1 MSELTST
8 AVERACFECS
18 TFGQAAAQLVV
29 ILKDHPPLHAACKR
43 GRLLRKFKDLA
54 ATTVSV
60 TQAAKELGMTGM
72 ELRALLDSDE
82 EIRDVWDQQRRR
94 LRMDMVQAMVI
105 QAKQGQ
111 PKAVR
116 YVENFLRSE
125 QAPVGFD
132 YRHVPM
138 PVLAEIIGKTRQ
150 TLYAWTCN
158 HGCPRNADTTYD
170 LVEFFQWFN
179 RWQQNKAPAGRQ
191 AFHRETCRRL
201 QGTSSDAS
209 DTPTKTEVTGRQ

>member
-1 MSELTST
+1 VGT
-8 AVERACFECS
+8 AGVN
-18 TFGQAAAQLVV
+18 AQIV
-29 ILKDHPPLHAACKR
+29 IDREDSSQPRFIEDSP
-43 GRLLRKFKDLA
+43 
-54 ATTVSV
+54 S
-60 TQAAKELGMTGM
+60 
-72 ELRALLDSDE
+72 ALMDSNE

-94 LRMDMVQAMVI
+94 LRMDMAQAMVI

-138 PVLAEIIGKTRQ
+138 PVMAEITGKARQ

-170 LVEFFQWFN
+170 LIEFFQWYSA
-179 RWQQNKAPAGRQ
+179 WQQSKVLPSHLTFQIRKAM
-191 AFHRETCRRL
+191 RETFREL
-201 QGTSSDAS
+201 VGTSSDAG
-209 DTPTKTEVTGRQ
+209 DAPAKTEVTPL